1 MITLKRFT
9 SKFAFFCIVLCFCI
23 NFVFS
28 QNSNENFIVGA
39 DLSTLQQYEDAGV
52 KFFDSENNEISDL
65 LKFFC
70 DKNLDCVRLR
80 VWVNPELSEENLSKT
95 DYCNLE
101 NTIKI
106 AKRVKSL
113 GMKVL
118 IDFHYSDYWA
128 DPAQQNIPT
137 KWQEKISLIE
147 KDEIQSYLQNIIFEY
162 TLTSLQK
169 FKEVGI
175 EVDFVQIGNE
185 ITNGLLFPYGKIKNS
200 GSDYQKFFDTA
211 KFLEKGILATRQ
223 IFPETKI
230 ILHLDC
236 SGDLNRCLWWFSC
249 ANQFNLDYD
258 IIGLSY
264 YSLWQ
269 GKDLSQ
275 LEKNIKTLS
284 QKFQKGVFIVETS
297 YPWTLSWNDNLSNL
311 YGMKNQ
317 LIEGFD
323 ASPEGQK
330 SYFEQLC
337 ALMNR
342 SVKNHPSAIFWWEPT
357 CISEPNKKLSSPIEN
372 LTWFDFQNRYIGPL

>member
-1 MITLKRFT
+1 MSNLKRF
-9 SKFAFFCIVLCFCI
+9 SKIYFFSLLFCFVV
-23 NFVFS
+23 NLLYS
-28 QNSNENFIVGA
+28 QTLTDNFIVGA
-39 DLSTLQQYEDAGV
+39 DLSSLQQYENAGV

-101 NTIKI
+101 NTIKM

-128 DPAQQNIPT
+128 DPSQQTIPK
-137 KWQEKISLIE
+137 KWKEKLSSKKE
-147 KDEIQSYLQNIIFEY
+147 EDAKTELQKILFNY
-162 TLTSLQK
+162 TTEALQK
-169 FKEVGI
+169 FKDENI
-175 EVDFVQIGNE
+175 QVDFVQIGNE

-200 GSDYQKFFDTA
+200 RSDYQKFFDTA
-211 KFLEKGILATRQ
+211 KFLEKGILATRK
-223 IFPETKI
+223 IFPQTKI
-230 ILHLDC
+230 ILHIDS

-249 ANQFNLDYD
+249 VKQLNLDYD

-264 YSLWQ
+264 YSLWH
-269 GKDLSQ
+269 GTDLAK
-275 LEKNIKTLS
+275 LETCVKTLS
-284 QKFQKGVFIVETS
+284 QKFQKGVFIVETA
-297 YPWTLSWNDNLSNL
+297 YPWNLGWKDNLSNL

-317 LIEGFD
+317 LIEGFES
-323 ASPEGQK
+323 SPQGQK
-330 SYFEQLC
+330 SYFEELC

-342 SVKNHPSAIFWWEPT
+342 SVKNHPSAVFWWEPT
-357 CISEPNKKLSSPIEN
+357 CTAQENLGLSSTIEN
-372 LTWFDFQNRYIGPL
+372 ITWFDFENRYIGPL

>member
-1 MITLKRFT
+1 
-9 SKFAFFCIVLCFCI
+9 
-23 NFVFS
+23 
-28 QNSNENFIVGA
+28 
-39 DLSTLQQYEDAGV
+39 
-52 KFFDSENNEISDL
+52 
-65 LKFFC
+65 
-70 DKNLDCVRLR
+70 
-80 VWVNPELSEENLSKT
+80 
-95 DYCNLE
+95 
-101 NTIKI
+101 
-106 AKRVKSL
+106 
-113 GMKVL
+113 MKVL

-169 FKEVGI
+169 FKEAGI

-211 KFLEKGILATRQ
+211 KLITKKYKKYIKDFKLMEELAHILQNRRNKNGSLNLN
-223 IFPETKI
+223 IPETKI
-230 ILHLDC
+230 ILHLDS

-284 QKFQKGVFIVETS
+284 QKFQKGVFNIR
-297 YPWTLSWNDNLSNL
+297 
-311 YGMKNQ
+311 Q
-317 LIEGFD
+317 L
-323 ASPEGQK
+323 
-330 SYFEQLC
+330 
-337 ALMNR
+337 
-342 SVKNHPSAIFWWEPT
+342 
-357 CISEPNKKLSSPIEN
+357 
-372 LTWFDFQNRYIGPL
+372 

>member
-1 MITLKRFT
+1 MSNLKRF
-9 SKFAFFCIVLCFCI
+9 SKIYFFSLLFCFVV
-23 NFVFS
+23 NLLYS
-28 QNSNENFIVGA
+28 QTLIDNFIVGA
-39 DLSTLQQYEDAGV
+39 DLSTLQQYENAGV
-52 KFFDSENNEISDL
+52 KFFDSENNEIPDL
-65 LKFFC
+65 LKFYSE
-70 DKNLDCVRLR
+70 KNLDCVRLR
-80 VWVNPELSEENLSKT
+80 VWVNPELSEENSSKT

-128 DPAQQNIPT
+128 DPAQQNIPK
-137 KWQEKISLIE
+137 KWQEKISSIE

-162 TLTSLQK
+162 TLSSLQK
-169 FKEVGI
+169 FKDSGI

-211 KFLEKGILATRQ
+211 KFLEKGILATRK

-230 ILHLDC
+230 ILHIDC

-269 GKDLSQ
+269 GKDFSQ
-275 LEKNIKTLS
+275 LEKNIKSLS

-317 LIEGFD
+317 LIEGFE
-323 ASPEGQK
+323 ASPQGQK
-330 SYFEQLC
+330 SYFN
-337 ALMNR
+337 NR
-342 SVKNHPSAIFWWEPT
+342 KY
-357 CISEPNKKLSSPIEN
+357 N
-372 LTWFDFQNRYIGPL
+372 LV

>member
-1 MITLKRFT
+1 MRVFF
-9 SKFAFFCIVLCFCI
+9 KFSLFCLFFCIFI
-23 NFVFS
+23 NPIFS
-28 QNSNENFIVGA
+28 QNSTSDFFIGA
-39 DLSTLQQYEDAGV
+39 DLSTLQEYEDAEV

-65 LKFFC
+65 LKFFYE
-70 DKNLDCVRLR
+70 KNLDCVRFR
-80 VWVNPELSEENLSKT
+80 VWVNPELSEENPSKT

-101 NTIKI
+101 NTIKM

-128 DPAQQNIPT
+128 DPSQQTIP
-137 KWQEKISLIE
+137 KVWKEKISLLNE
-147 KDEIQSYLQNIIFEY
+147 ADARDKLQNIIFKY
-162 TLTSLQK
+162 TLSSLQK
-169 FKEVGI
+169 FKNEGI
-175 EVDFVQIGNE
+175 QVYFVQIGNE

-211 KFLEKGILATRQ
+211 KFLENGIFASRQ
-223 IFPETKI
+223 IFPEAKI
-230 ILHLDC
+230 ILHLDS

-249 ANQFNLDYD
+249 AKKANLDYD

-284 QKFQKGVFIVETS
+284 QKFQKGVFIVETA

-317 LIEGFD
+317 LIEGFES
-323 ASPEGQK
+323 SPKGQTE
-330 SYFEQLC
+330 YFKNLC
-337 ALMNR
+337 NLVKN
-342 SVKNHPSAIFWWEPT
+342 SVKDYPCAVFWWEST
-357 CISEPNKKLSSPIEN
+357 SISEPNKNLTSTIEN
-372 LTWFDFQNRYIGPL
+372 TTWFDFQNRYIGPL

>member
-1 MITLKRFT
+1 MTTLKRFS
-9 SKFAFFCIVLCFCI
+9 SKFAIFCIVLCFCI

-28 QNSNENFIVGA
+28 QNSNENFIVGV
-39 DLSTLQQYEDAGV
+39 DLSTLQQYEDADV
-52 KFFDSENNEISDL
+52 KFFDSENKEISDL

-101 NTIKI
+101 NTIKM
-106 AKRVKSL
+106 AKRAKSL

-128 DPAQQNIPT
+128 DPSQQKIPT
-137 KWQEKISLIE
+137 KWQEKFSNNNSDIHFC
-147 KDEIQSYLQNIIFEY
+147 LQNLIYEY

-169 FKEVGI
+169 FKEAGI

-200 GSDYQKFFDTA
+200 GTDYQKFSDTA
-211 KFLEKGILATRQ
+211 KFLEQGILATRK
-223 IFPETKI
+223 IFPQTKI
-230 ILHLDC
+230 ILHLD
-236 SGDLNRCLWWFSC
+236 SSQDLNRSLWWYSC
-249 ANQFNLDYD
+249 VHQFNLDYD

-317 LIEGFD
+317 LIDGFD
-323 ASPEGQK
+323 ATPKGQTE
-330 SYFEQLC
+330 YFKKICDLVKT
-337 ALMNR
+337 
-342 SVKNHPSAIFWWEPT
+342 SVKDFPSAVFWWEPT
-357 CISEPNKKLSSPIEN
+357 AISSQNKNLTSTIEN
-372 LTWFDFQNRYIGPL
+372 TTWFNFQNRYIGPL